1 MLTCVNNLF
10 FISTLNMSQ
19 TKSHDAWHK
28 WSRNRLPVRN
38 ILVHPCFKLWQIHLQ
53 MYNNVWKYDN
63 MFVFCKKK
71 IHFSNAMILEQYK
84 LLPSKMKL
92 TDEKYNFKRNM
103 FLSQIAIDKK

>member
-1 MLTCVNNLF
+1 
-10 FISTLNMSQ
+10 
-19 TKSHDAWHK
+19 
-28 WSRNRLPVRN
+28 
-38 ILVHPCFKLWQIHLQ
+38 
-53 MYNNVWKYDN
+53 

-103 FLSQIAIDKK
+103 FLSQIAIDKSRISTTIPNFAYMNLCLKFKVPK

>member
-1 MLTCVNNLF
+1 
-10 FISTLNMSQ
+10 
-19 TKSHDAWHK
+19 
-28 WSRNRLPVRN
+28 
-38 ILVHPCFKLWQIHLQ
+38 
-53 MYNNVWKYDN
+53 